1 MFYTMLLKP
10 HSNVRYQQSLLTLAM
25 TELRCALKCF
35 GIAAEP
41 ELITL
46 GGKNWLSFEAEN
58 LSEEAW
64 HHISSNA
71 GCCMNAERNG
81 EWLRPLEGGIPCYYP
96 DELPQLLKY
105 KGKTNADFTQ
115 MLIHCARYASDFASG
130 NEPLLVLDPMCG
142 KGTTLFCALV
152 EGHNALGSDVDTK
165 ALNEADTYFARSL
178 KLHRFK
184 HKREENSLTM
194 PKGRSV
200 RMVHYSLSNTPEA
213 WKQGDKRTLRLLQGD
228 QDCLSQALQKSCC
241 HIAVADLPYGVQHA
255 PSDGGRTA
263 SLDKLVDKTA
273 RVCADMLKKGG
284 AAALSFN
291 TYTLQRRRVEEAL
304 EKAGLV
310 PLRDAPYNGFA
321 HWVEQAV
328 DRDAVIAVKL

>member
-1 MFYTMLLKP
+1 MFYAMLLKP
-10 HSNVRYQQSLLTLAM
+10 HANIRYQQSLLTLAM
-25 TELRCALKCF
+25 TELRCALK
-35 GIAAEP
+35 AWEVSAES
-41 ELITL
+41 ELVSL
-46 GGKNWLSFEAEN
+46 GGKNWLTFESEP
-58 LSEEAW
+58 LSAEAW
-64 HHISSNA
+64 RDISSNA
-71 GCCMNAERNG
+71 GCCMAAERNG
-81 EWLRPLEGGIPCYYP
+81 EWLRPLEGGVSPYYP
-96 DELPQLLKY
+96 EELPQLLKY

-115 MLIHCARYASDFASG
+115 MLIHCAKYASSFAKSS
-130 NEPLLVLDPMCG
+130 EPMQVLDPMCG

-184 HKREENSLTM
+184 HKREEMSLTM
-194 PKGRSV
+194 PKGKSV
-200 RMVHYSLSNTPEA
+200 RAVQYSLSSTPEA
-213 WKQGDKRTLRLLQGD
+213 WKQGDKRILKMVQGD
-228 QDCLSQALQKSCC
+228 QSTLCQALQKDSC

-263 SLDKLVDKTA
+263 TLDKLAEKTA
-273 RVCADMLKKGG
+273 AVCADMLKKGG

-291 TYTLQRRRVEEAL
+291 TYTLQKRKVEEAL

-310 PLRDAPYNGFA
+310 VLKEAPFDGFA

-328 DRDAVIAVKL
+328 DRDAVIAVKK